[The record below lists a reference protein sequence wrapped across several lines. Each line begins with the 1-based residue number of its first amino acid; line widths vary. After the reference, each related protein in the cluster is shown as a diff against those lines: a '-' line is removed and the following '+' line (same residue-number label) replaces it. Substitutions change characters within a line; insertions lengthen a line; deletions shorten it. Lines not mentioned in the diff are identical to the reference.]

1 MTRQKH
7 NVFLDLTTV
16 KTTVDLSSD
25 LHDRRI
31 VGATLVHWNV
41 EGMKDQGGAYQSDY
55 FYIQAKFTGSLES
68 QSITY
73 GARPDMIQL
82 PCRQFNGWGISPHP
96 MNVSFRVQPFCRRFE
111 VEFYHEGSGP
121 STFVIPTDPDTSAPA
136 TFRVM
141 MWLEIETE
149 QL

>member
-7 NVFLDLTTV
+7 TVFLDLTTT

-31 VGATLVHWNV
+31 VGATLLHWDV
-41 EGMKDQGGAYQSDY
+41 QGMKETTGAYQSEY

-68 QSITY
+68 ECITY

-82 PCRQFNGWGISPHP
+82 PCRQWNGWGISPHP
-96 MNVSFRVQPFCRRFE
+96 MPVKFRVQPFCRRFD
-111 VEFYHEGSGP
+111 VEFYHEGNSP
-121 STFVIPTDPDTSAPA
+121 LTFAVPATA

-141 MWLEIETE
+141 MWLELETE
-149 QL
+149 PL